1 MNNEAGT
8 RVMPMPAAAEERK
21 RPGRKPAESR
31 DKGGS
36 RVLFCLGEGGT
47 AAGDRVV
54 LKEECAGEGEAM
66 IESLKRGAPY
76 YRVEIWQARAVVKD
90 GSVEVKKDQ
99 LSVRT

>member
-1 MNNEAGT
+1 MNNEAGA
-8 RVMPMPAAAEERK
+8 RVMPMPAVAEERK
-21 RPGRKPAESR
+21 RPGRKPAEKR

-47 AAGDRVV
+47 TAGDRLV